1 MRNASLKTVYELAS
15 ENQEVLFLGSDLGP
29 TTLSAMK
36 QEFPDRFFMEGIS
49 EQHILGMAAG
59 LAMNGFIP
67 FVNTIASFLTRRC
80 FENIV
85 VDLCMHDL
93 PVRLIGNGA
102 GGVYAPLGPT
112 HQAIEDIAIL
122 RTLPNMTI
130 LAPCD
135 AIEAQKLIKATVQ
148 WPHPV
153 YIRLAKGGD
162 KIITN
167 DSSIIKIGQSLLKQ
181 KPGDILLVTTGVMTQ
196 IALEVSE
203 ILSKED
209 ITCGVLHFST
219 IKPLDPEI
227 LKTWI
232 PKVKTVI
239 TIEEHLRSGGLGSA
253 ILEFTND
260 FMPEHVI
267 KIHRFGID
275 DNFAQTYGS
284 QRSLWEAWG
293 IDTHNIIK
301 KMRAIL
307 KLKEQ

>member
-1 MRNASLKTVYELAS
+1 MRNASLKAVYELAS
-15 ENQEVLFLGSDLGP
+15 INQSVLFLGSDLGP
-29 TTLSAMK
+29 KTLAAMK
-36 QEFPDRFFMEGIS
+36 QDFPDRFFMEGIS

-122 RTLPNMTI
+122 RPLPNMTI

-135 AIEAQKLIKATVQ
+135 SIEAQKLIRATIN

-162 KIITN
+162 KILTN
-167 DSSIIKIGQSLLKQ
+167 DAHIVRIGKSDLKK

-196 IALEVSE
+196 IALDVSK
-203 ILSKED
+203 ILTKEG
-209 ITCGVLHFST
+209 ISCGVLHFST
-219 IKPLDPEI
+219 IKPLDQE
-227 LKTWI
+227 LLETWV

-239 TIEEHLRSGGLGSA
+239 TIEEHLRTGGLGSA

-260 FMPEHVI
+260 FIPEHSA
-267 KIHRFGID
+267 KIHRFGIND
-275 DNFAQTYGS
+275 TFAQAYGS
-284 QRSLWEAWG
+284 QSSLWKSWG
-293 IDTHNIIK
+293 IDTESVIK
-301 KMRAIL
+301 KIKAIL
-307 KLKEQ
+307 DQKKR